1 MPVVAQLRPNI
12 TEQHAFE
19 LDENLYGLK
28 VTVAKS
34 LPSERDQNFYIKD
47 NSDKEYVL
55 KIAGSGDG
63 IDALD
68 MQNKAMI
75 HLADSI
81 GDFDFPRVCKTKS
94 GEQIATVIAANG
106 HRFFVRLL

>member
-1 MPVVAQLRPNI
+1 MAVAAHTRPALKMDDATGLAENI
-12 TEQHAFE
+12 F
-19 LDENLYGLK
+19 GLI
-28 VTVAKS
+28 VAEIRS

-75 HLADSI
+75 HLADRI
-81 GDFDFPRVCKTKS
+81 GDFDFPRVCETKS
-94 GEQIATVIAANG
+94 GEQIATVTA
-106 HRFFVRLL
+106 